1 MLFCTLAYLCFNR
14 KLVLQGTLFGHQW
27 SFIACIRG
35 LWDPLTM
42 KGEPSLAMESAWHL
56 RLGDGWKATVFR
68 EVLIE
73 QMKRLKGL
81 TLQKLIWSQED

>member
-1 MLFCTLAYLCFNR
+1 
-14 KLVLQGTLFGHQW
+14 
-27 SFIACIRG
+27 
-35 LWDPLTM
+35 M